1 MMPARKRCH
10 SARDS
15 PGMTGESE
23 VRPCLRALWRTA
35 ALLSGVFGPRL
46 PIGTRLGVTLN
57 ERQAPDVTLFE
68 KLFWSFG
75 VWDYG
80 VILELAFFGRVA
92 WRSAT
97 VGLPLKLPGRVRV
110 RIDAHLAP
118 HLDREAQQPLGRV
131 EPFRPAVNLNR
142 LFVLLGRREDQ
153 LGVEARLRAAPADND
168 TPGAVAEDVQV
179 RIGQRADHATGHLFA
194 VHAQLRV
201 HAGDNDV
208 QTCQ

>member
-15 PGMTGESE
+15 LGMTGASE

-97 VGLPLKLPGRVRV
+97 AASISLPFASMMARRSSGVRVSSTDLRVGLT
-110 RIDAHLAP
+110 A
-118 HLDREAQQPLGRV
+118 
-131 EPFRPAVNLNR
+131 
-142 LFVLLGRREDQ
+142 
-153 LGVEARLRAAPADND
+153 LRS
-168 TPGAVAEDVQV
+168 
-179 RIGQRADHATGHLFA
+179 
-194 VHAQLRV
+194 
-201 HAGDNDV
+201 
-208 QTCQ
+208 